1 MFAASPL
8 FAVVPASLLVVL
20 ALALLVEVLA
30 DDALDADF
38 ELFEDAD
45 ELFEAA
51 EDEADDDAD
60 ELALEE
66 ALACA
71 TGVCALSL
79 DPDEPGL
86 ITNMASAPT
95 AASAA
100 TTPTIGTAMLAALR
114 RGVGLK
120 FFTLCWPVPDAA
132 LRVAGLTVWVLLLFV
147 AAPLS
152 FDTCMAPHLM
162 QNTAPSFNS

>member
-1 MFAASPL
+1 MFAVEPVSVDALP
-8 FAVVPASLLVVL
+8 LLVVDAFAAEPL
-20 ALALLVEVLA
+20 EADEELLDDFDEALF
-30 DDALDADF
+30 DDAEEDDVEEVDA
-38 ELFEDAD
+38 
-45 ELFEAA
+45 
-51 EDEADDDAD
+51 
-60 ELALEE
+60 ELALEDTVVWAADAGE
-66 ALACA
+66 
-71 TGVCALSL
+71 LSL

-86 ITNMASAPT
+86 MTNMASAPT

-100 TTPTIGTAMLAALR
+100 TTPTIGATMLALLL

-120 FFTLCWPVPDAA
+120 LFGVCDGGADPGRKGERRFGSHPVLP
-132 LRVAGLTVWVLLLFV
+132 LFV

>member
-1 MFAASPL
+1 MFAVEPVSVDALP
-8 FAVVPASLLVVL
+8 LLVVDAFAAEPL
-20 ALALLVEVLA
+20 EADEELLDDFDEALF
-30 DDALDADF
+30 DDAEEDDVEEVDA
-38 ELFEDAD
+38 
-45 ELFEAA
+45 
-51 EDEADDDAD
+51 
-60 ELALEE
+60 ELALEDTVVWAADAGE
-66 ALACA
+66 
-71 TGVCALSL
+71 LSL

-86 ITNMASAPT
+86 MTNMASAPT

-100 TTPTIGTAMLAALR
+100 TTPTIGATMLALLL

-120 FFTLCWPVPDAA
+120 LFGVCWPVPEAV
-132 LRVAGLTVWVLLLFV
+132 LRVAGFTVWVLPVLPLFA